1 MAALADRVKEST
13 ATTGQGTVTLAG
25 AAVGFRSFTAAFGNG
40 VSVYYV
46 IAGGAEWEVG
56 IGTTGAGTLSRDT
69 VIGSSAGGTTKVTF
83 SAGTKD
89 VFCSVPASRLVLTDN
104 LASANTANAVVQR
117 DGSGNFAAG
126 TITATLSGSITGNA
140 ATATALQTARNINGV
155 SFNGTADIT
164 VTAAAG
170 TLTGTTLASNVVS
183 SSLTSVGTLTNLT
196 VTNTITGSVSGSS
209 GSTTGNAATATA
221 LQTARNINGVSFNG
235 TADITV
241 TAAAGTL
248 SGNTLASGV
257 TASSLTSVGTLSSLT
272 VSGNLTVDT
281 NTLFVDAA
289 NNVVCAGNATPRQ
302 TNFLGRGQLQVE
314 SASFA
319 GLQVFANSNTIDGAY
334 LYLVK
339 SRAGVI
345 GGTTVVQNNDVLGA
359 IAFAGYDGSVD
370 RQGAAI
376 AALVNGSPGASDMP
390 GCLVFS
396 TTPDGSA
403 SPVEGMRLDANRN
416 LGLGVTPSA
425 WGNRKAFQIS
435 GGAVYTGDGSTD
447 TIGVIQNGNNDGTG
461 WKYVANGFA
470 SRYYQNASGHYWDI
484 APSGTAGNAI
494 TFTQAM
500 TLDASGNLGVGSP
513 YVVNGRVGTDGT
525 FSSMDAKRQY
535 VTMGM
540 ASDVATFKTD
550 WYSGAGGTTPPM
562 AFLTGPTERARIT
575 AAGDLLVGLTSTVG
589 AAKLAIAGTT
599 LSTTNTLS
607 TFSGAYGG
615 FDWVGRSTRIF
626 AGTADATNSQ
636 IEFYAGV
643 SGAINERFRIK
654 GPGQVRFLPLASAPT
669 TNVEDG
675 DVYYDSGTN
684 KLRVRA
690 GGSWVDLH

>member
-40 VSVYYV
+40 VAVYYV

-126 TITATLSGSITGNA
+126 TITATLSGNA
-140 ATATALQTARNINGV
+140 STATALQTARNINGV

-221 LQTARNINGVSFNG
+221 LQTARTINGVSFNG

-248 SGNTLASGV
+248 TGTTLASGV

-272 VSGNLTVDT
+272 VSGNLAVDT
-281 NTLFVDAA
+281 NTLFVDAVNKRVGVGTA
-289 NNVVCAGNATPRQ
+289 TPGVALDVSGAGTELRVAAADTGGIAKVNIFATGTAGASRILFSDTAGTPGQINYEHSTNAMLFNTNGSINAT
-302 TNFLGRGQLQVE
+302 
-314 SASFA
+314 
-319 GLQVFANSNTIDGAY
+319 
-334 LYLVK
+334 
-339 SRAGVI
+339 
-345 GGTTVVQNNDVLGA
+345 
-359 IAFAGYDGSVD
+359 
-370 RQGAAI
+370 
-376 AALVNGSPGASDMP
+376 
-390 GCLVFS
+390 
-396 TTPDGSA
+396 
-403 SPVEGMRLDANRN
+403 LDASGN

-425 WGNRKAFQIS
+425 WATLVPALQLGT
-435 GGAVYTGDGSTD
+435 GGSFLAARTTLPEVYLGANAHFDGSNWKYKTAAVASFYAQDTGNHRWFSAAAGANPGD
-447 TIGVIQNGNNDGTG
+447 TI
-461 WKYVANGFA
+461 AF
-470 SRYYQNASGHYWDI
+470 
-484 APSGTAGNAI
+484 GNAK
-494 TFTQAM
+494 M
-500 TLDASGNLGVGSP
+500 VLDTSGNLGVGATSP
-513 YVVNGRVGTDGT
+513 SVNGIDVVKSGGTATYVRTSDGTYAMLSGVAPSLGGALVGTT
-525 FSSMDAKRQY
+525 SNHPVLLYANN
-535 VTMGM
+535 
-540 ASDVATFKTD
+540 A
-550 WYSGAGGTTPPM
+550 
-562 AFLTGPTERARIT
+562 ERARIT
-575 AAGDLLVGLTSTVG
+575 TAGELLVGLTSTVG

-615 FDWVGRSTRIF
+615 FDWVGRATRIF

-690 GGSWVDLH
+690 AGAWVDLH